1 MHPVSHSYVGRDL
14 FCPLIAATRFVVL
27 RLALALYHGRKHGH
41 FFVGFFGCQ
50 FCKKPVQHK
59 LMERTLWRKESMA
72 EQPSVDAM
80 KRRIRELEDL
90 LDQLRMGRR
99 VLINLLEI
107 TQKEQKRKIEELEKE
122 NQRLKR
128 KNKKYVE
135 ALIESKW
142 RR

>member
-1 MHPVSHSYVGRDL
+1 
-14 FCPLIAATRFVVL
+14 
-27 RLALALYHGRKHGH
+27 
-41 FFVGFFGCQ
+41 
-50 FCKKPVQHK
+50 
-59 LMERTLWRKESMA
+59 MERTLWRKESMA

-107 TQKEQKRKIEELEKE
+107 TQREQKRKIEELEKE

-135 ALIESKW
+135 VLIESKW